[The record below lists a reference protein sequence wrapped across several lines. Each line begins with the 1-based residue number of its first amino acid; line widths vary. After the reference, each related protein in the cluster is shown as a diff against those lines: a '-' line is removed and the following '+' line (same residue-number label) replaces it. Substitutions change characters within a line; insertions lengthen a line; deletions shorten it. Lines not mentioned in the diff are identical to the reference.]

1 MIFAPIQPF
10 RDIRLTITTEFLS
23 IKVSCKVLSGTSS
36 KITSWIDV
44 HYQCPFLTVQIS
56 IYRKFHHVRTFK
68 LTRLHSVSFSE
79 AAHIVPVL
87 QILRVIETHFFI
99 GGDNH
104 HPFIFRFIPEH
115 FRVTEISQTI
125 RRAQDGVLLVFSK
138 CPSII
143 LAKSKTLDL
152 PVFVTGRSIKNQD
165 APYSIPRY
173 ILLIDNRAAGKD
185 MSQCITGNSWG
196 QMFPM
201 YKVLTDRM
209 SPMHISPFRTV
220 RVILKIQMIF
230 SIFIHQS
237 VGIIHPAI
245 ERSMMVNRAELF
257 RIGCIKSIR

>member
-1 MIFAPIQPF
+1 M
-10 RDIRLTITTEFLS
+10 
-23 IKVSCKVLSGTSS
+23 SGTSS
-36 KITSWIDV
+36 EITSRIDV

-56 IYRKFHHVRTFK
+56 IHWKFHHVRTFK
-68 LTRLHSVSFSE
+68 LTRLYPVSFSE

-115 FRVTEISQTI
+115 FRITKIFQTI
-125 RRAQDGVLLVFSK
+125 SRTQDRVLLIFSK
-138 CPSII
+138 CPSVI

-152 PVFVTGRSIKNQD
+152 PVFVTGRSIKSQD
-165 APYSIPRY
+165 TPCSVTRY
-173 ILLIDNRAAGKD
+173 ILLIDNRAARKD
-185 MSQCITGNSWG
+185 MSQCVTGDSWF

>member
-1 MIFAPIQPF
+1 MG
-10 RDIRLTITTEFLS
+10 S
-23 IKVSCKVLSGTSS
+23 TSS
-36 KITSWIDV
+36 EITSRIDV

-56 IYRKFHHVRTFK
+56 IHRKFHHVRTFK
-68 LTRLHSVSFSE
+68 LTRLCPVSFSKTT
-79 AAHIVPVL
+79 HIVPVL

-115 FRVTEISQTI
+115 FWVTEISQTI
-125 RRAQDGVLLVFSK
+125 SRAQDGVLLIFSK

-152 PVFVTGRSIKNQD
+152 PVFITGRSIKSQD
-165 APYSIPRY
+165 TPCSVTRY
-173 ILLIDNRAAGKD
+173 ILLIDNRATGKD
-185 MSQCITGNSWG
+185 MSQCITGNSWF

-201 YKVLTDRM
+201 HQVFADRM
-209 SPMHISPFRTV
+209 SPMHISPFRAV
-220 RVILKIQMIF
+220 RIILKIQMIF